1 MVMSDPRAQPIE
13 IDVKTV
19 KGMLD
24 RGEDFLLLDCRGADE
39 HQIAHIDGSTL
50 LPMQELPDRVSE
62 LEPHKDRPIVVHCHH
77 GGRSLR
83 VTHWLRGQGFSNV
96 RNMTGG
102 IDAWS
107 LEIDPSQP
115 RY

>member
-1 MVMSDPRAQPIE
+1 MGDSALPIE
-13 IDVKTV
+13 VDVQTV
-19 KGMLD
+19 KQMLD
-24 RGEDFLLLDCRGADE
+24 RKEDFLLLDCRGEDE
-39 HQIAHIDGSTL
+39 YMVAKIEGATL
-50 LPMQELPDRVSE
+50 LPMQQLPERVSE
-62 LEPHKDRPIVVHCHH
+62 LEAHKNRPIIVHCHH

-83 VTHWLRGQGFSNV
+83 VTHWLRNQGFANV

-107 LEIDPSQP
+107 QVVDASVP

>member
-1 MVMSDPRAQPIE
+1 MSSDSIE
-13 IDVKTV
+13 VDVKSV
-19 KGMLD
+19 KQMLD
-24 RGEDFLLLDCRGADE
+24 RGDDFLLLDCRNDDEYKVARIEGAV
-39 HQIAHIDGSTL
+39 L
-50 LPMQELPDRVSE
+50 LPMPQLPERVGE
-62 LEPHKDRPIVVHCHH
+62 LEAHKDRPIVVHCHH

-83 VTHWLRGQGFSNV
+83 VTHWLRNQGFTNV

-107 LEIDPSQP
+107 QEVDTNVA

>member
-1 MVMSDPRAQPIE
+1 MDPNSIE
-13 IDVKTV
+13 IPVTEV
-19 KGMLD
+19 QNL
-24 RGEDFLLLDCRGADE
+24 RQSQADFLLLDCREDQEYA
-39 HQIAHIDGSTL
+39 IARIDGSML
-50 LPMQELPDRVSE
+50 IPMGSLPQRIAE
-62 LEPHKDRPIVVHCHH
+62 LEGFRERPIVVHCHH

-83 VTHWLRGQGFSNV
+83 VTHWLRNQGFTNV

-107 LEIDPSQP
+107 QTIDNSVP